1 MKRFLAIILAVLLL
15 APAAA
20 FADFDLDD
28 ISNMSD
34 DELLELYSQVRDE
47 MKERGLMPTLE
58 LSGGKYIVGQDI
70 EPGTYKITCTST
82 SGEALNDAYSGLGN
96 AYDALLGEGWGQLM
110 GAAGDILESTSDM
123 DVEILGD
130 YGTVIKSVSMKTGDV
145 VTLTLEENTALNIT
159 DGSCTIEMQ

>member
-1 MKRFLAIILAVLLL
+1 MKRFLAIILAILLL

-28 ISNMSD
+28 IGDMSD
-34 DELLELYSQVRDE
+34 EELLELYSQVRDE

-58 LSGGKYIVGQDI
+58 LSSGKYIVGQDI
-70 EPGTYKITCTST
+70 EPGTYKITCTAT